1 MAFQSSTGDRVLPPI
16 MTLKPSSPSATSNVP
31 KPVLPP
37 VSCLAPPIPLIS
49 PLTSPADFTNNSNP
63 LHIPQSTQPYL
74 LSPQKPE
81 LTSPHTPNGHFHFQP
96 DTPPTSHQQYIDQR
110 SQPFS
115 PTRAA
120 GSTPPH
126 MQPSSHHPG
135 MVIRPIHHPYAHPI
149 YHQQV
154 RPVVDPASEL
164 LAEKRRRNAGASA
177 RFRDRRKQR
186 EREMQEKCQFL
197 ERRVQELESTDSAK
211 RIAEL
216 EKKLE
221 DANDERESTNK
232 KFQEQE
238 KEMLKLRSRLCEREF
253 EFLTPPSSAGE
264 YESKEGLFD
273 ENSRLSRSPST
284 SSTCSDHH
292 RRKPTDVKSLLS

>member
-1 MAFQSSTGDRVLPPI
+1 M
-16 MTLKPSSPSATSNVP
+16 
-31 KPVLPP
+31 
-37 VSCLAPPIPLIS
+37 
-49 PLTSPADFTNNSNP
+49 
-63 LHIPQSTQPYL
+63 
-74 LSPQKPE
+74 LSPQKTE
-81 LTSPHTPNGHFHFQP
+81 HTSPHTPHTPTGSHFHFHSE
-96 DTPPTSHQQYIDQR
+96 TPTSQQQYVDQQR

-115 PTRAA
+115 PPRNA
-120 GSTPPH
+120 GSAPPH
-126 MQPSSHHPG
+126 IPSSSHHPS
-135 MVIRPIHHPYAHPI
+135 MVIRPVHHPYGHPI
-149 YHQQV
+149 YHHQQA

-221 DANDERESTNK
+221 EANEEKDTSSQK
-232 KFQEQE
+232 LQEQE
-238 KEMLKLRSRLCEREF
+238 KEIHKLRSRLCEREI
-253 EFLTPPSSAGE
+253 EFLTPPSSTGE
-264 YESKEGLFD
+264 YDSKDILFD
-273 ENSRLSRSPST
+273 DTSRLSRSPS
-284 SSTCSDHH
+284 SSSISSDH

>member
-1 MAFQSSTGDRVLPPI
+1 MTFQSSTGDRTLPPI
-16 MTLKPSSPSATSNVP
+16 MTLKPSSPTTNNVQ

-49 PLTSPADFTNNSNP
+49 PLSSPADFTNNSNP
-63 LHIPQSTQPYL
+63 LHIPQSTQSYL
-74 LSPQKPE
+74 LSPQKSE
-81 LTSPHTPNGHFHFQP
+81 HTSPHTPNGHFHFQP
-96 DTPPTSHQQYIDQR
+96 DTPPTPQQHYIDQQR

-120 GSTPPH
+120 GSAPPH

-135 MVIRPIHHPYAHPI
+135 MVIRPMHHPYAHPI
-149 YHQQV
+149 YHQQA
-154 RPVVDPASEL
+154 RPIVDPASEL

-221 DANDERESTNK
+221 EANEERDSSNK
-232 KFQEQE
+232 KLQELE
-238 KEMLKLRSRLCEREF
+238 KEVCLKYISSSLSF
-253 EFLTPPSSAGE
+253 HPSNF
-264 YESKEGLFD
+264 K
-273 ENSRLSRSPST
+273 
-284 SSTCSDHH
+284 
-292 RRKPTDVKSLLS
+292 

>member
-1 MAFQSSTGDRVLPPI
+1 MAFQSSAGDRVLPPI
-16 MTLKPSSPSATSNVP
+16 MTLKPSSPPTNSNVP

-37 VSCLAPPIPLIS
+37 VSCLAPPLIS
-49 PLTSPADFTNNSNP
+49 PLTSPAEFTNNSNP

-74 LSPQKPE
+74 LSPQKSDHS
-81 LTSPHTPNGHFHFQP
+81 TPHTPSNGHFHFQP
-96 DTPPTSHQQYIDQR
+96 DTPTTQQQYVDQQR

-115 PTRAA
+115 PPRAA
-120 GSTPPH
+120 GSAPPH

-135 MVIRPIHHPYAHPI
+135 MMIRPMHHPYAHPI
-149 YHQQV
+149 YHQQA

-197 ERRVQELESTDSAK
+197 ERKVQELESTDSAK

-216 EKKLE
+216 VKKLE
-221 DANDERESTNK
+221 EANKEKETTDQK
-232 KFQEQE
+232 LQEQE
-238 KEMLKLRSRLCEREF
+238 KEILKLRARLCEREF
-253 EFLTPPSSAGE
+253 EFLTPPSSTGE
-264 YESKEGLFD
+264 YDSKELFD
-273 ENSRLSRSPST
+273 DTSRLSRSPST
-284 SSTCSDHH
+284 SSTSSDHK
-292 RRKPTDVKSLLS
+292 RKPTDVKSLLS